1 MAKKKTSFT
10 DNMSEMIFNEF
21 YNSLSEEDKE
31 LISKTT

>member
-1 MAKKKTSFT
+1 MAKKKTNFT

>member
-1 MAKKKTSFT
+1 MSKKKTNFT

>member
-1 MAKKKTSFT
+1 MAKKKTNFT

-31 LISKTT
+31 LISKAT